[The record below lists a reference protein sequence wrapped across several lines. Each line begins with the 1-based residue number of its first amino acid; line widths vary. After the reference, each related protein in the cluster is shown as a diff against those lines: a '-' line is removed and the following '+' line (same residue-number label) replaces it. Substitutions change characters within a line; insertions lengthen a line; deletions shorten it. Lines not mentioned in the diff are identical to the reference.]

1 MPQSNTCLFLIPSL
15 WLSQASLEALLSTI
29 LTQALR
35 IQEPPFLWCTFANG
49 KNGRLVAQLCLILCN
64 RMDCRPPGSSFHG
77 FPRQEYWSGLPFP
90 SPGSLIDP
98 GIKIASFTSPVLAS
112 ESSTTSTTWK
122 VWQIAHS
129 LLKLQ
134 PRNDRYYFCL
144 YFYFTQGWGN
154 RLLEGTNKLLCAP
167 RPR

>member
-1 MPQSNTCLFLIPSL
+1 MLISH
-15 WLSQASLEALLSTI
+15 
-29 LTQALR
+29 
-35 IQEPPFLWCTFANG
+35 PFLMTITGQLGSSALHHPDSGTQDTGASIFMVYICQW

-64 RMDCRPPGSSFHG
+64 RMDCSPPGSSVHG

-98 GIKIASFTSPVLAS
+98 GIKISSFTSPVLAS
-112 ESSTTSTTWK
+112 ESSTTSTTWE
-122 VWQIAHS
+122 VCQIAHS

-144 YFYFTQGWGN
+144 YFYFMQGWGN